1 MIAGIFLL
9 GKKGNK
15 NELNFPKTALYSFLY
30 LLYNFKEEKEE
41 LNAEAKKRTKRKGE
55 RDGGRRED
63 DDRTIFFPI
72 VIGCVKCACDKR
84 GI

>member
-30 LLYNFKEEKEE
+30 LLYT
-41 LNAEAKKRTKRKGE
+41 LKKKK
-55 RDGGRRED
+55 
-63 DDRTIFFPI
+63 
-72 VIGCVKCACDKR
+72 KN
-84 GI
+84 

>member
-9 GKKGNK
+9 GQKGNK

-30 LLYNFKEEKEE
+30 LLYTKEEKEE

-63 DDRTIFFPI
+63 EMIAPFSFR
-72 VIGCVKCACDKR
+72 
-84 GI
+84 